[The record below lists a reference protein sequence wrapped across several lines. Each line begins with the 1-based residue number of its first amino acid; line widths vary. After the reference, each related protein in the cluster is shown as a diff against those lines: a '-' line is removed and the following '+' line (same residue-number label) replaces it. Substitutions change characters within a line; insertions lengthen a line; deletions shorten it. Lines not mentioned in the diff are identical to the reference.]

1 MRPKNMSSN
10 SKLSKN
16 IAQTPKNIF
25 EEIFLQSTV
34 STQILDKEGWCVRI
48 NKKLSEIF
56 GVLPE
61 DIEGKKYN
69 IFQDAEIKKHGIDK
83 LLKKVYTEKSIEQWE
98 VFFNIDNAS
107 RSQNIPIALPV
118 TKWFSNTAYPV
129 LNENGELEN
138 VIIQHQDITLQK
150 ENSLRLKESEESLQ
164 KIFNSSPVGLLL
176 SNTENEEII
185 MVNRAVEQLIGLP
198 SNKIVGKSVAYFLAD
213 KADQKKYVASIKQF
227 GKVRNME
234 VALKKANNQLVTCY
248 ASGDV
253 VEMNGASLF
262 LTGIVNI
269 SELKQTQYALQQ
281 SEAKFKNLIEDLQVG
296 LLVMDEHA
304 NILMFNKAACHLLGY
319 SSEQLL
325 GKSAYDTDWKIIRDD
340 GTFMPGNEFP
350 VPIVVETL
358 QPVHNCTMGIYRP
371 LYHDWIWLLVDAI
384 PVFDDNH
391 NLQQIICTFS
401 DITEKKQLEKQ
412 IQNQQIKE
420 QQLITEAI
428 IQSQEEQREE
438 MGRELHDNINQLLAG
453 AKIYLDMAI
462 KNTSMSNDLM
472 YKSMDI
478 LDKAIQ
484 EIRKISKML
493 VAPSLEED
501 SLQLLVKDLVN
512 TLNNNGVVKFK
523 FVFDNFIEEG
533 LSKNIK
539 LVLYRIIQEQMNNI
553 LKHAKA
559 TEAVIELNSENGY
572 VYLTLKDNGQGFDT
586 SAKPKGIGLRNIAN
600 RLLLNNGKMFI
611 DSSPGN
617 GCKLYI
623 SILIENEDTQL

>member
-1 MRPKNMSSN
+1 MRSKNMLSN

-16 IAQTPKNIF
+16 IPQTPKNIF

-107 RSQNIPIALPV
+107 KSQNIPIALPV

-150 ENSLRLKESEESLQ
+150 ENSLRLKASEESLQ

-198 SNKIVGKSVAYFLAD
+198 SKKIVGKSVAYFLAD
-213 KADQKKYVASIKQF
+213 KADQKKYVTSIKQF

-253 VEMNGASLF
+253 VEMNGESLF

-304 NILMFNKAACHLLGY
+304 KILMFNKAASNLLGY

-325 GKSAYDTDWKIIRDD
+325 GKSAYDTDWKVIRDD

-358 QPVHNCTMGIYRP
+358 QPVHNCTMGMYRP

-384 PVFDDNH
+384 PVFDENH

-462 KNTSMSNDLM
+462 KNASMSHDLM

-600 RLLLNNGKMFI
+600 RLLLNNGKMYI

-617 GCKLYI
+617 GCTLHA
-623 SILIENEDTQL
+623 SILIENDDERL

>member
-1 MRPKNMSSN
+1 MRSKNMLSN

-16 IAQTPKNIF
+16 IPQTPKNIF

-69 IFQDAEIKKHGIDK
+69 IFHDAEIKKHGIDK
-83 LLKKVYTEKSIEQWE
+83 LLKKVYKEKTIQQWE

-107 RSQNIPIALPV
+107 KSQNIPIALPV

-150 ENSLRLKESEESLQ
+150 ENSLRLKASEESLQ

-198 SNKIVGKSVAYFLAD
+198 SKKIVGKSVAYFLAD
-213 KADQKKYVASIKQF
+213 KADQKKYVTSIKQF

-304 NILMFNKAACHLLGY
+304 KILMFNKAACNLLGY

-325 GKSAYDTDWKIIRDD
+325 GKSAYDTDWKVIRDD

-358 QPVHNCTMGIYRP
+358 QPVHNCTMGMYRP

-384 PVFDDNH
+384 PVFDENH

-412 IQNQQIKE
+412 IQYQQIKE

-462 KNTSMSNDLM
+462 KNASMSHDLM

-600 RLLLNNGKMFI
+600 RLLLNNGKMYI

-617 GCKLYI
+617 GCTLHA
-623 SILIENEDTQL
+623 SILIENEDERL

>member
-1 MRPKNMSSN
+1 MRSKNMLSN

-16 IAQTPKNIF
+16 IPQNPKNIF

-107 RSQNIPIALPV
+107 KSQNIPIALPV

-150 ENSLRLKESEESLQ
+150 ENSLRLKASEESLQ

-198 SNKIVGKSVAYFLAD
+198 SKKIVGKSVAFFLAD
-213 KADQKKYVASIKQF
+213 KADQKKYVTSIKQF

-304 NILMFNKAACHLLGY
+304 KILMFNKAACNLLGY

-325 GKSAYDTDWKIIRDD
+325 GKSAYDTDWKVIRDD

-358 QPVHNCTMGIYRP
+358 QPVHNCTMGMYRP

-384 PVFDDNH
+384 PVFDENH

-462 KNTSMSNDLM
+462 KNASMSHDLM

-600 RLLLNNGKMFI
+600 RLLLNNGKMYI

-617 GCKLYI
+617 GCTLHA
-623 SILIENEDTQL
+623 SILIENDDERL